1 MSLTAASAR
10 RSARALLARAADI
23 VLPPRCSACFARTAT
38 HRALCAACWGGLP
51 LIERPY
57 CERLGIPFAFDH
69 GEGMLSAE
77 AIAAPPAYGRARA
90 AVRYDGIAVDLVHRL
105 KYGDRVDLAPLMGRL
120 MARAGADILAHA
132 DVLVPVPLHRLRL
145 WRRRFNQAALLA
157 WAISDES
164 GVAHDP
170 FLLVRRRRTAQQ
182 VGLTRQERTRN
193 VQGAFAIADRTVA
206 GPRGRRIVL
215 VDDVVTT
222 GATIEA
228 AARCLLRAGAS
239 NVDVLS
245 FARVCGEASG

>member
-1 MSLTAASAR
+1 MSVTVASAR
-10 RSARALLARAADI
+10 RSALALVARAADI
-23 VLPPRCSACFARTAT
+23 VLPPRCSACFARTSA
-38 HRALCAACWGGLP
+38 HQALCPACWGGLP

-69 GEGMLSAE
+69 GDGMLSAE

-90 AVRYDGIAVDLVHRL
+90 ASRYDGIAVDLVHRL
-105 KYGDRVDLAPLMGRL
+105 KYGDRVDLATLMGRL
-120 MARAGADILAHA
+120 MARAGTDILAHA
-132 DVLVPVPLHRLRL
+132 DLLVPVPLHRLRL

-157 WAISDES
+157 SRIAEAS

-170 FLLVRRRRTAQQ
+170 FLLVRQRRTAQQ
-182 VGLTRQERTRN
+182 VGLTRQERARN
-193 VQGAFAIADRTVA
+193 VQGAFGVSEVARTSL
-206 GPRGRRIVL
+206 RGRRIVL

-222 GATIEA
+222 GATAEA

-245 FARVCGEASG
+245 FARVCGEASA

>member
-1 MSLTAASAR
+1 MSIAAAAVCHR
-10 RSARALLARAADI
+10 AFALLARGADI
-23 VLPPRCSACFARTAT
+23 VLPPRCPACFARTAT
-38 HRALCAACWGGLP
+38 HQALCAACWNALP

-69 GEGMLSAE
+69 GDGMLSAE
-77 AIAAPPAYGRARA
+77 AIAAPPAYGIARA
-90 AVRYDGIAVDLVHRL
+90 ATRYDGIAVDLVHRL

-120 MARAGADILAHA
+120 MARAGADILARA
-132 DVLVPVPLHRLRL
+132 DLLVPVPLHRLRL

-157 WAISDES
+157 RTISDER

-170 FLLVRRRRTAQQ
+170 FLLVRQRRTAQQ
-182 VGLTRQERTRN
+182 VGLSRQERARN
-193 VQGAFAIADRTVA
+193 VQGAFRVAERT
-206 GPRGRRIVL
+206 GSGLRGRRIVL

-228 AARCLLRAGAS
+228 AARCLLRGGAS

-245 FARVCGEASG
+245 FARVCGEASA